1 MAAWSDLPGCM
12 QKVSPGGGAEFEIPT
27 IKCFEVV
34 FKNILTVVVSLAVVA
49 LFVMLTIGGF
59 KYLTSGGDQ
68 KATAS
73 AQQTMTYAI
82 AGIALMAV
90 AYIIFRIIE
99 TYTGVPVTN
108 FVIPEIGP

>member
-1 MAAWSDLPGCM
+1 MADWGPCVEHIEGYADVPKL
-12 QKVSPGGGAEFEIPT
+12 
-27 IKCFEVV
+27 KCLEVI
-34 FKNILTVVVSLAVVA
+34 FQNILTAVVALAVIA

>member
-1 MAAWSDLPGCM
+1 MNWSSCTLNI
-12 QKVSPGGGAEFEIPT
+12 GGVDIPT
-27 IKCFEVV
+27 FKCLEIV
-34 FKNILTVVVSLAVVA
+34 FVRILNIAVTLGVLA
-49 LFVMLTIGGF
+49 LFVMLVIGGF

-90 AYIIFRIIE
+90 AFLIFRLIE
-99 TYTGVPVTN
+99 YFTGVKITI
-108 FVIPEIGP
+108 FTIPS